1 MSRILT
7 FIAGIAVGAIYH
19 KEIKEAFDAIKAQQ
33 TEKIAKQAAQQVAQ
47 QITRPINPDDDI
59 EDVF

>member
-7 FIAGIAVGAIYH
+7 FVAGVAVGALYH
-19 KEIKEAFDAIKAQQ
+19 QEIKEGFDYIKVKQ
-33 TEKIAKQAAQQVAQ
+33 TDKIAKQAAQQVAQ
-47 QITRPINPDDDI
+47 QITRPIKPDDDI

>member
-7 FIAGIAVGAIYH
+7 FVAGVAVGALYH
-19 KEIKEAFDAIKAQQ
+19 EEIKEGFDAIKAQQ
-33 TEKIAKQAAQQVAQ
+33 AEKIAKQAAQHVAQ
-47 QITRPINPDDDI
+47 QITRPIQPDDDI

>member
-7 FIAGIAVGAIYH
+7 FVAGVAVGALYH
-19 KEIKEAFDAIKAQQ
+19 KEIKKGFDAIKAQQ
-33 TEKIAKQAAQQVAQ
+33 AEKIAKQAAQQVAQ
-47 QITRPINPDDDI
+47 QITSPINPDDI